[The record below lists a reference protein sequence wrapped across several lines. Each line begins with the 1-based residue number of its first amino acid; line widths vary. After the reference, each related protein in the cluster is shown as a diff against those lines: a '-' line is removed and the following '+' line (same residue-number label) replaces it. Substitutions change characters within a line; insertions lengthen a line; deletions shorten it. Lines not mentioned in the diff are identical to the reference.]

1 MVPEGAGPLTGN
13 PRPLEESM
21 LLIPEET
28 IPGIPADPNP
38 GNLGLGN
45 AIPLPS
51 PHIIPVPFPA
61 VGTAQ
66 SFELGKPIIG
76 KPAETET
83 ADGCRLLPATS
94 RL

>member
-1 MVPEGAGPLTGN
+1 MVAEGAGLLTGN

-38 GNLGLGN
+38 GNPGLCN

-51 PHIIPVPFPA
+51 PHIIPVPFPV

-66 SFELGKPIIG
+66 SFELGKQIIG
-76 KPAETET
+76 KPAETVT
-83 ADGCRLLPATS
+83 ADGCMLLPATS